1 MMPVR
6 TSLLSAGSLA
16 AVLGSLSMPVE
27 AALVTFVE
35 TSNRANLV
43 GSNLAVGDN
52 TVTSVGYTYL
62 DSVSYAATMSVTN
75 ISPLNVAASTTES
88 TSWLSLNGVSSP
100 VAAGKSDGFNVR
112 INPTGES
119 RGAKSG
125 SFTYNVSDVAAGGT
139 TTEAHVINVNTT
151 FVAPVASSTVST
163 VYVLAGSGN
172 TGNTAVTLKNVG
184 DGNLSGLGGGTN
196 LSGATNVR
204 TLTTG
209 WTGSVANTSSLADGA
224 SSSAGTLTYKAQA
237 SRATNTMT
245 VTSAFTNGNPNNLN
259 TANTLT
265 TTLTGVT
272 VAPVQ
277 SVANSGTTIYALPGM
292 SVTRDVTIQ
301 NIGDGSFV
309 SKTLDGTVTTN
320 NGTGFSS
327 TAAGAFSLNDGKTG
341 PAASTLTQTVTYAG
355 VTRGASSTASVIA
368 AFTNGS
374 SAGTNAAQ
382 TVTTTFNAQ
391 TVAPVASVA
400 ATASAGTVRVG
411 TSASASFVVKNTGD
425 GNKAGADNGTTLLS
439 NLRGTVGASAGVFS
453 GGGNAI
459 NLIDAGSTSASF
471 VFAPTARG
479 AQSTTVT
486 TTLQNGAD
494 TSNNKGTANTVV
506 SGTAVGPVYG
516 ATISGGG
523 AIVNGGRID
532 FGEFVGGL
540 TMRDLLISNLS
551 NDAASKSLTDLTL
564 TSISISDAN
573 EFSFSLSG
581 FNTINSPTSGVVSN
595 LQNSTKIGD
604 IQIQFN
610 NLTSKSGQAYLTIQT
625 DEGAALGASGAVYV
639 YDLRWTVPEPGT
651 IMVLGTGLLGLAI
664 SRRNRRRQNNEAVSL
679 TRKDDGAA

>member
-16 AVLGSLSMPVE
+16 VVLGSLSVPAE
-27 AALVTFVE
+27 AALVTFTD
-35 TSNRANLV
+35 TSTRGNLV
-43 GSNLAVGDN
+43 GNDLAVGDN
-52 TVTSVGYTYL
+52 SVSSIGYTYL
-62 DSVSYAATMSVTN
+62 DSSAFNATMSVKN
-75 ISPLNVAASTTES
+75 ISPLNVTASTSES

-100 VAAGKSDGFNVR
+100 VAAGASDGFNVR
-112 INPTGES
+112 INPTGQS
-119 RGAKSG
+119 RGAVSG

-139 TTEAHVINVNTT
+139 TTEAHVIKVNTT
-151 FVAPVASSTVST
+151 FVAPVASSSAST
-163 VYVLAGSGN
+163 TYVLAGSGN
-172 TGNTAVTLKNVG
+172 TGSTAVTLTNIG
-184 DGNLSGLGGGTN
+184 DGNKSGLGSGTN
-196 LSGATNVR
+196 LSSATNAL
-204 TLTTG
+204 TLGTG
-209 WTGSVANTSSLADGA
+209 WSGSLANTSSIADGA
-224 SSSAGTLTYKAQA
+224 SRSAGTLTYTAQA

-245 VTSAFTNGNPNNLN
+245 VTSAFTNGNPNQKN

-292 SVTRDVTIQ
+292 SVTRDVTIK
-301 NIGDGSFV
+301 NVGDGSFV
-309 SKTLDGTVTTN
+309 SKTLDGTVTTA

-327 TAAGAFSLNDGKTG
+327 TAAGAFALNDGKTG
-341 PAASTLTQTVTYAG
+341 PAATTLTQTVTYTG

-368 AFTNGS
+368 AFTNGN

-382 TVTTTFNAQ
+382 TVTQTFNAQ

-400 ATASAGTVRVG
+400 ATASAGTIRVG

-425 GNKAGADNGTTLLS
+425 GNLAGADNGTSLLT
-439 NLRGTVGASAGVFS
+439 NLRGTVGTSAGVFS
-453 GGGNAI
+453 GGGGAV
-459 NLIDAGSTSASF
+459 NLLDSASTSASF
-471 VFAPTARG
+471 VFAPTVRG

-494 TSNNKGTANTVV
+494 TSNNKGSANTVV

-516 ATISGGG
+516 ASVTGSG
-523 AIVNGGRID
+523 AIANGGQIV
-532 FGEFVGGL
+532 FGDAVGGL
-540 TMRDLLISNLS
+540 TVRDLLISNLS
-551 NDAASKSLTDLTL
+551 NDVASASLTDLTL

-581 FNTINSPTSGVVSN
+581 FNSITGPSSGVVSN

-610 NLTSKSGQAYLTIQT
+610 NLTSKTGQAYLTIQT
-625 DEGAALGASGAVYV
+625 DEDAALGASGAVYV

-664 SRRNRRRQNNEAVSL
+664 SRRNRRRQNQPVSL
-679 TRKDDGAA
+679 TAKDDGAA

>member
-1 MMPVR
+1 MTHVR

-16 AVLGSLSMPVE
+16 AVLGSLSVPAE
-27 AALVTFVE
+27 AAFLSFSE
-35 TSNRANLV
+35 SGDRGNLV
-43 GSNLAVGDN
+43 GNNLAAGDN
-52 TVTSVGYTYL
+52 TVTSIGYTYL
-62 DSVSYAATMSVTN
+62 DSSSFSVTMSASN
-75 ISPLNVAASTTES
+75 ISGKNLTVSAAVVSTPWITLASVNS
-88 TSWLSLNGVSSP
+88 TLT
-100 VAAGKSDGFNVR
+100 AGTSDGFRVR
-112 INPTGES
+112 INPTGQS
-119 RGAKSG
+119 RGVASG
-125 SFTYNVSDVAAGGT
+125 AFTYKASDGSTSEAT
-139 TTEAHVINVNTT
+139 TFTVTTT
-151 FVAPVASSTVST
+151 FVAPVASSSAST

-172 TGNTAVTLKNVG
+172 TGSTAVTLTNIG
-184 DGNLSGLGGGTN
+184 DGNLSGLGSSTN
-196 LSGATNVR
+196 LSTATNTR

-209 WTGSVANTSSLADGA
+209 WSGSVSNTSSLADGA
-224 SSSAGTLTYKAQA
+224 SSSAGTLTYTAQA

-245 VTSAFTNGNPNNLN
+245 VTSAFTNGNPNQKN

-277 SVANSGTTIYALPGM
+277 SVANDGTTIYALPGM
-292 SVTRDVTIQ
+292 SVTRNVTIQ
-301 NIGDGSFV
+301 NIGDGSYV
-309 SKTLDGTVTTN
+309 SKTLTGTVSTT

-341 PAASTLTQTVTYAG
+341 PAATTLTQTMTYAG
-355 VTRGASSTASVIA
+355 QTRGASSTASVIA

-382 TVTTTFNAQ
+382 SVTQTFNAQ

-411 TSASASFVVKNTGD
+411 TSASASLVVKNTGD
-425 GNKAGADNGTTLLS
+425 GNLAGADNGTTLLS
-439 NLRGTVGASAGVFS
+439 NLRGTVGTSSGVFS
-453 GGGNAI
+453 GGGNAV
-459 NLIDAGSTSASF
+459 NLVDSGSTSASF

-506 SGTAVGPVYG
+506 SGTAVGPVYAASVSG
-516 ATISGGG
+516 VGTIN
-523 AIVNGGRID
+523 NGERIY
-532 FGEFVGGL
+532 FGEFVGGI
-540 TMRDLLISNLS
+540 TVRDLLISNLS
-551 NDAASKSLTDLTL
+551 NDAASTAMTDLSL
-564 TSISISDAN
+564 TSISISDTN

-581 FNTINSPTSGVVSN
+581 FNSIGGPSSGVVSN

-610 NLTSKSGQAYLTIQT
+610 NLTSKTGQAYLTIQT

-664 SRRNRRRQNNEAVSL
+664 SRRNRRRQNEAVSL
-679 TRKDDGAA
+679 TRRDDGAA